1 MSCPGADMRRREF
14 ISLLGASAAAWPVA
28 AHAQQATTPLIG
40 FLSSRS
46 PNESEALV
54 AAFRQGLAEIG
65 YVEGQNA
72 NIAFRWA
79 EGQYDR
85 LPKLTAELVKTQVAV
100 IASVG
105 GSVSALAAKSATT
118 TIPIVAVAGGDPVK
132 VGLVASFNRPGGNI
146 TVVNPSSGLFSA
158 KRLGLLRELVP
169 TAALIGVLLNPKFPD
184 SATQLDDIDEAAHTV
199 GQQIYVVNASTEQDI
214 DAAFASLSQQGI
226 GALVSGVDP
235 FFDTRRDKII
245 ALAAHHA
252 VPTIYGQR
260 AYAVAGG
267 LMSYAPSFT
276 EAYRQAGIYVGR
288 ILKGEKPADLPV
300 VQPTKYELVINLKT
314 AKALGLKVP
323 VSMQLLADEVIE

>member
-54 AAFRQGLAEIG
+54 AAFREGLAEIG

-85 LPKLTAELVKTQVAV
+85 LPQLAAELLKTQVAV

-105 GSVSALAAKSATT
+105 GSVSALATKSATR
-118 TIPIVAVAGGDPVK
+118 TIPIVAVTGGDPVK

-146 TVVNPSSGLFSA
+146 TVVNLSSGLFSA

-184 SATQLDDIDEAAHTV
+184 SSTQLDDIKDAARTV
-199 GQQIYVVNASTEQDI
+199 GQEIHAVNAGSEQEI

-226 GALVSGVDP
+226 GGLALGGDP
-235 FFDTRRDKII
+235 FFDTRRDQII
-245 ALAAHHA
+245 ALAA
-252 VPTIYGQR
+252 R
-260 AYAVAGG
+260 YAV
-267 LMSYAPSFT
+267 
-276 EAYRQAGIYVGR
+276 
-288 ILKGEKPADLPV
+288 
-300 VQPTKYELVINLKT
+300 
-314 AKALGLKVP
+314 
-323 VSMQLLADEVIE
+323 

>member
-1 MSCPGADMRRREF
+1 MRRREF
-14 ISLLGASAAAWPVA
+14 ITLFGGTAA
-28 AHAQQATTPLIG
+28 
-40 FLSSRS
+40 
-46 PNESEALV
+46 EALV

-65 YVEGQNA
+65 YVEGHA
-72 NIAFRWA
+72 HIAFRWA
-79 EGQYDR
+79 EGRYDR
-85 LPKLTAELVKTQVAV
+85 LPPLAAELVKSQVAV

-105 GSVSALAAKSATT
+105 GSVSALAAKSATR

-169 TAALIGVLLNPKFPD
+169 TVALIGVLLNPKFPD
-184 SATQLDDIDEAAHTV
+184 SATQLDDIEEAARTV
-199 GQQIYVVNASTEQDI
+199 GQQIHVVNASSEQDI
-214 DAAFASLSQQGI
+214 DAAFARLSQEGV
-226 GALVSGVDP
+226 GALISGVDP
-235 FFDTRRDKII
+235 FFDTRRDQII

-260 AYAVAGG
+260 VYAVAGG
-267 LMSYAPSFT
+267 LMSYAPSFS

-323 VSMQLLADEVIE
+323 VSMQVLADEVIE

>member
-1 MSCPGADMRRREF
+1 MRRREF
-14 ISLLGASAAAWPVA
+14 ISLLGAAAWPVA
-28 AHAQQATTPLIG
+28 ARAQQAKTPLIG

-46 PNESEALV
+46 PNESEVLV
-54 AAFRQGLAEIG
+54 AAFRQGLAETG

-72 NIAFRWA
+72 HIAFRWA
-79 EGQYDR
+79 EGRYDR
-85 LPKLTAELVKTQVAV
+85 LPQLAAELVKSQVAV

-105 GSVSALAAKSATT
+105 GSVSALAAKSATR

-184 SATQLDDIDEAAHTV
+184 SATQLDDIEEAARTV
-199 GQQIYVVNASTEQDI
+199 GQQIHVVNASSEQDI
-214 DAAFASLSQQGI
+214 DAAFARLSQEGV
-226 GALVSGVDP
+226 GALISGVDP
-235 FFDTRRDKII
+235 FFDTRRDQII

-252 VPTIYGQR
+252 VPMIYGQR
-260 AYAVAGG
+260 VYAVAGG
-267 LMSYAPSFT
+267 LMSYAPSFS

-323 VSMQLLADEVIE
+323 VSMQVLADEVIE

>member
-1 MSCPGADMRRREF
+1 MRRRDF
-14 ISLLGASAAAWPVA
+14 IKVTVGSAAVWPLTA
-28 AHAQQATTPLIG
+28 RAQQPAMPLIG

-54 AAFRQGLAEIG
+54 AAFREGLAEIG

-85 LPKLTAELVKTQVAV
+85 LPQLAAELLKTQVAV

-105 GSVSALAAKSATT
+105 GSVSALAAKSATR
-118 TIPIVAVAGGDPVK
+118 TIPIVAVTGGDPVK

-146 TVVNPSSGLFSA
+146 TVVNPTSGLFIA

-169 TAALIGVLLNPKFPD
+169 TAALIGVLLNPKYPD
-184 SATQLDDIDEAAHTV
+184 SATQLDDIDEAARTV

-226 GALVSGVDP
+226 GALISGVDP